1 MKTLILYSSRDGQT
15 KKIAYFIAQQLQQIS
30 PQKEVVIEKLEQKS
44 AVDFQNISCVIIGA
58 SIRYGHFESKLY
70 AFIQRYAAQLNQI
83 PSAFFS
89 VNLTARKAGKDSPET
104 NVYTRKLLQKISW
117 QPTYKAVF
125 AGALYYP
132 RYNFFDRIMIQFIMR
147 LTGGETD
154 TSKEIEYTDWGKVKE
169 FAELIDGRKKNSGNL
184 SSSQSS

>member
-15 KKIAYFIAQQLQQIS
+15 KKIAFFIAEQLQQQA
-30 PQKEVVIEKLEQKS
+30 PHKEIIVEALNEKS

-58 SIRYGHFESKLY
+58 SIRYGHFEPKLN

-83 PSAFFS
+83 PSAFFA

-154 TSKEIEYTDWGKVKE
+154 TTKEIEYTDWQKVKE
-169 FAELIDGRKKNSGNL
+169 FAELIGGK
-184 SSSQSS
+184 